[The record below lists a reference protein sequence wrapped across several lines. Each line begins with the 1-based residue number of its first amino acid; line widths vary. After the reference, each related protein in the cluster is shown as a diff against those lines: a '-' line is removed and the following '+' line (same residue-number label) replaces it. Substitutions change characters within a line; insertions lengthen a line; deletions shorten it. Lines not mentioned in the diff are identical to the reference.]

1 MAKTIFLSD
10 NQVPGSSISATTGT
24 TSAQFPLTNINTDA
38 TTNVARVETIAG
50 EGDNIDIFSAIWTGN
65 SFASNTAGNGLIRPS
80 AGITFGDLAGGLAS
94 RFTIGFNDNTP
105 TSQMTNIEGVV
116 TKLNAGTGIFVKL
129 DDGSNSFISRVTA
142 NAAAANPTIGTT
154 FTLDAAITAPSS
166 PLVNTIDWTVTFME
180 AEVVQLVKIV
190 VQMSQDLSI
199 DTIAVVGSNLDGLGY
214 TSCVARHSLTTDFST
229 ATDITVDLNQ
239 QYAFGYA
246 FFTSAIARNVEFTFQ
261 NTGSFVEVSKIYI
274 GARTEISAT
283 YSRESFSREIA
294 RNDEITE
301 NIIGNRFVNILNAR
315 DIITGVYPLLESPN
329 FLTIESLFVKHG
341 AYLPIWVMLDQE
353 NDLFTDG
360 QFKLSMYSYFNNMFA
375 HDLIGGGYF
384 NVDIDLIE
392 VV

>member
-38 TTNVARVETIAG
+38 TTNVARVTEV
-50 EGDNIDIFSAIWTGN
+50 GN
-65 SFASNTAGNGLIRPS
+65 
-80 AGITFGDLAGGLAS
+80 
-94 RFTIGFNDNTP
+94 
-105 TSQMTNIEGVV
+105 
-116 TKLNAGTGIFVKL
+116 
-129 DDGSNSFISRVTA
+129 
-142 NAAAANPTIGTT
+142 
-154 FTLDAAITAPSS
+154 
-166 PLVNTIDWTVTFME
+166 
-180 AEVVQLVKIV
+180 EVVIV
-190 VQMSQDLSI
+190 VQMPQDLSI

-229 ATDITVDLNQ
+229 ATDITVDLSQ
-239 QYAFGYA
+239 EFAFGYA
-246 FFTSAIARNVEFTFQ
+246 FFTSAIARNVQFTFQ
-261 NTGSFVEVSKIYI
+261 NTGSFVEISKIYI

-283 YSRESFSREIA
+283 YSRESFNREIA

-329 FLTIESLFVKHG
+329 FLTIESLFIKHG

-353 NDLFTDG
+353 NDLFTNG